1 MKKIYIESFYTLVLV
16 YAAMLLF
23 PVLYNFDLLRS
34 FKEALSDFNIT
45 DSVYSTMKVDKAELH
60 SSDDNIVIVDIDGI
74 SKQGVAKL
82 IDLISKKNPRVIG
95 IDRVFEKGEKRIHDF
110 FLTNSIESAG
120 NVVLSSE
127 MHFDDEDDLLC
138 DSISTSDSLFLSYS
152 DVGYINLGIGQD
164 KKTSTIRDYF
174 PRYKAMGD
182 TLNSFA
188 YAVAKK
194 YDENSIRALS
204 QRNNEK
210 EIIFYRGNLSKFHFE
225 DGIHIMN
232 DEVFIDYFKDKI
244 VLLGDVGRFRG
255 YKLVEDL
262 YFTPLNERYSGRTFP
277 DMNRIEIQANIISRL
292 IERKFVDEMP
302 MWLSVFISVIL
313 CYINILVF
321 SIISIKNKK
330 WFEISSMLVF
340 LAESLVII
348 GLTIWAYSTL
358 NYQLRLNVA
367 LIAIAISVFAYQFY
381 NESVKPFAILIY
393 NKFIK

>member
-1 MKKIYIESFYTLVLV
+1 
-16 YAAMLLF
+16 
-23 PVLYNFDLLRS
+23 
-34 FKEALSDFNIT
+34 
-45 DSVYSTMKVDKAELH
+45 
-60 SSDDNIVIVDIDGI
+60 
-74 SKQGVAKL
+74 
-82 IDLISKKNPRVIG
+82 
-95 IDRVFEKGEKRIHDF
+95 
-110 FLTNSIESAG
+110 
-120 NVVLSSE
+120 
-127 MHFDDEDDLLC
+127 
-138 DSISTSDSLFLSYS
+138 
-152 DVGYINLGIGQD
+152 
-164 KKTSTIRDYF
+164 
-174 PRYKAMGD
+174 
-182 TLNSFA
+182 
-188 YAVAKK
+188 
-194 YDENSIRALS
+194 
-204 QRNNEK
+204 
-210 EIIFYRGNLSKFHFE
+210 
-225 DGIHIMN
+225 MN

-302 MWLSVFISVIL
+302 VWLSVFISVIL
-313 CYINILVF
+313 CYINILIF

-340 LAESLVII
+340 LAESLLII